1 MIGDQLARGG
11 KRAVFYPPRPELKN
25 VSEPSG
31 ADLDRVADPT
41 SESHLP
47 HLVDNSAVAKPRVHF
62 KGKPRGDMV
71 LVVRMEQESSSL
83 LVVPDVAKGKS
94 EIGRVAGV
102 GIKVTDIQI
111 GDLVMFD
118 RFASVGNEVKL
129 VNEDG
134 EKEHLMLRE
143 YDVMLTLEE
152 IRSEVS

>member
-31 ADLDRVADPT
+31 ADLDRVTDST

-47 HLVDNSAVAKPRVHF
+47 HLVDNSAPVKPRVLF

-71 LVVRMEQESSSL
+71 LVVRVEQESSSL

-102 GIKVTDIQI
+102 GIKVTDIHI

-129 VNEDG
+129 VTEDG